1 MIAFTMASLSTT
13 DSVSTLKGVP
23 TARLDGKVALVT
35 GAGRGIGRGV
45 AVELGQR
52 GASVVINYSKS
63 VETANVLVR
72 EIEES
77 GVRAIAV
84 QADIT
89 RPKEITR
96 LFEEAKFHFGH
107 IDIVVSNAGIEHFS
121 QITDVTP
128 EQFDTVFDINTR
140 AQFFVAKNA
149 FTYLEDG
156 GRLILLSSMSA
167 HVGLRYHALYEGSK
181 SAVEAFSRCFVKE
194 FGDKKVTV
202 NTIAPGGVKT
212 DMAAA
217 AGWRYIPG
225 ADPSWTV
232 DDVDK
237 FMSANTP
244 LHRMGL
250 ANDVA
255 RVIAFLSSTDG
266 GWINGK
272 PLALLRT
279 RYSSRVCHHR
289 SNNCGFRRC
298 DCIVPICRPD
308 L

>member
-1 MIAFTMASLSTT
+1 MASLSTT
-13 DSVSTLKGVP
+13 DSVSTLKGVL

-52 GASVVINYSKS
+52 GASVVINYAKS
-63 VETANVLVR
+63 AETANVVVK

-77 GVRAIAV
+77 VARAIAV

-89 RPKEITR
+89 RPEEITR

-107 IDIVVSNAGIEHFS
+107 LDIVVSNAGIEHFN

-128 EQFDTVFDINTR
+128 EQFDSVFDINTR

-149 FTYLEDG
+149 FVYLEEG

-167 HVGLRYHALYEGSK
+167 HVGLRYHALYEGNK
-181 SAVEAFSRCFVKE
+181 CAVEAFSRCFVKE

-232 DDVDK
+232 DDIDK

-244 LHRMGL
+244 LHRMGV

-255 RVIAFLSSTDG
+255 RVVAFLSSTDG

-272 PLALLRT
+272 RPALLFLHIQ
-279 RYSSRVCHHR
+279 YSTAHEYIFIGQTIAVS
-289 SNNCGFRRC
+289 GGATA
-298 DCIVPICRPD
+298 
-308 L
+308 